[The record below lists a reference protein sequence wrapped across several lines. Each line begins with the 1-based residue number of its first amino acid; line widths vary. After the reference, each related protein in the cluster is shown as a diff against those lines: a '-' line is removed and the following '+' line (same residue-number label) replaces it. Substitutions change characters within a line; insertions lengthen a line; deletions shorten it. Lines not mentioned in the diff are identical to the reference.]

1 MTRDVAARRGRSPF
15 QKETDGTKFV
25 ERRFSAA
32 AISTEGYGPGRE
44 GVRDARSRR
53 LLRHRLDAVDD
64 DDDDD
69 DDNSR
74 ASIHNT

>member
-15 QKETDGTKFV
+15 QKETDGTTF

-44 GVRDARSRR
+44 CGRDARSRR
-53 LLRHRLDAVDD
+53 LLRHRLDAVND